1 MPDVT
6 TSTGVSHWQG
16 LLLSASHRLCHT
28 TSCTYLLAHAK
39 LKGVQRGFLL
49 GQDAVT
55 GSCACE
61 RGYLWD
67 VNLTACPLLKEACRT
82 RLTKESIL

>member
-6 TSTGVSHWQG
+6 TSTGVRHWQG
-16 LLLSASHRLCHT
+16 LLLSDSHRLCHT

-49 GQDAVT
+49 EQDAVT

-82 RLTKESIL
+82 RLTNESIL